1 MNFKSIIILF
11 FSVVLACNV
20 SAQLHVS
27 GFVTDSQTGERLIGA
42 NVVEEGTNN
51 GQSTDNN
58 GYFSLIVKSG
68 KVQVSFIGYRQQS
81 VAVRN
86 DTLLTI
92 ALDAGE
98 TLEEIVI
105 KGEQAKQF
113 NVSLMGKQDLLNI
126 PSLGGKPDVLKAM
139 QLMPGIQAQQ
149 EGSSLLNVRG
159 GNPGE
164 NLYLIDNVPLIYVN
178 HLGGFMSVF
187 NPEMINNIEV
197 FKGGFPARY
206 GGKLSSVVAITQKE
220 GNKSGFRGSLG
231 IGLTDV
237 SFSVEGP
244 LFNKTASLMV
254 TGRKT
259 LIDPIMILIS
269 GLSDGGDFYVFYGF
283 HDLNGKFTWQP
294 DKKNSV
300 SINLYLGDDYL
311 KYWTKR
317 NGKDKEKSSMGNT
330 WGNNMASVRWS
341 KVISPRLFADN
352 SFSYT
357 RYRLNAVGQYHSESK
372 LDTVDYENNYI
383 SSVDDFSL
391 RSDWQFKLVKYWN
404 IDFGAKYTSYIH
416 VPNHTTISG
425 TQSLET
431 NERIHTNE
439 LAGYLSN
446 KISIFNHV
454 DADLGMRVVHF
465 GAEGFSKLGFEP
477 RLSLSAHIFKTHS
490 LNATWQQ
497 VSQYAHLVFTSG
509 NIFNSEVWVPADNAI
524 SPSTSTQ
531 YTFGWKG
538 AFANNLFDAELTYY
552 HKEMNQLVAYKEG
565 YSSLM
570 GDGGWRKK
578 LEIGGSGTSKGIE
591 FLIRKTKGEWTGFLG
606 YTYSKTTRKFPG
618 INKGEEY
625 LFEFDRP
632 HSISLTVSKKIN
644 DAWSFN
650 ALWVYQ
656 TGLPYTPVEGRQI
669 VPVPDSDGHGGITY
683 EEAFI
688 YGERNSDRM
697 KDYHRLDVGFIKN
710 ITTKRG
716 RKAQWNFSVYNVYNR
731 HNPAAYYYGY
741 NKDGGMMPN
750 EEKYEPIKK
759 YQISYFPCI
768 PSISYKLFF

>member
-1 MNFKSIIILF
+1 MNFKLIIILC

-20 SAQLHVS
+20 SAQLHVA

-42 NVVEEGTNN
+42 NVVEQGTSN

-58 GYFSLIVKSG
+58 GYFSLIINSG
-68 KVQVSFIGYRQQS
+68 KVQVSFIGYQQQS
-81 VAVRN
+81 FTVGR
-86 DTLLTI
+86 DTLLSI
-92 ALDAGE
+92 ALEAGE
-98 TLEEIVI
+98 TLDEIVV
-105 KGEQAKQF
+105 KGEQAKRF
-113 NVSLMGKQDLLNI
+113 NVSVLSKQDLLSV
-126 PSLGGKPDVLKAM
+126 PSLGGKPDVMKAL
-139 QLMPGIQAQQ
+139 QLVPGIQAQQ
-149 EGSSLLNVRG
+149 EGSSLINVRG

-164 NLYLIDNVPLIYVN
+164 NLYLIDNTPLIYVN

-187 NPEMINNIEV
+187 NPEMINNTEV
-197 FKGGFPARY
+197 FKGGFPAKY
-206 GGKLSSVVAITQKE
+206 GGKLSSVVSITQKE
-220 GNKSGFRGSLG
+220 GNRSGFRGSLG
-231 IGLTDV
+231 VGLTDV

-259 LIDPIMILIS
+259 LIDPLMILVS
-269 GLSDGGDFYVFYGF
+269 GLSGGGDYYVFYGF

-300 SINLYLGDDYL
+300 SLNLYLGDDYL
-311 KYWTKR
+311 KYWTK
-317 NGKDKEKSSMGNT
+317 GGSIQKEKSSLGNT

-341 KVISPRLFADN
+341 RVITPRLFADN
-352 SFSYT
+352 TFSYT
-357 RYRLNAVGQYHSESK
+357 RYRLKVLSQYYSQSDF
-372 LDTVDYENNYI
+372 DTVNFKNEYL
-383 SSVDDFSL
+383 SSVDDFSF
-391 RSDWQFKLVKYWN
+391 RSDWQFTLMKNWN
-404 IDFGAKYTSYIH
+404 IDFGAKYSSYVH
-416 VPNHTTISG
+416 VPNQTVISG
-425 TQSLET
+425 AEGVELK
-431 NERIHTNE
+431 ERIPTNE
-439 LAGYLSN
+439 LTGYISN
-446 KISIFNHV
+446 KLSLFKLI
-454 DADLGMRVVHF
+454 DADLGLRMVNYN
-465 GAEGFSKLGFEP
+465 AKGFSRVGFEP
-477 RLSLSAHIFKTHS
+477 RLSLTAYIFKTQL

-509 NIFNSEVWVPADNAI
+509 NIFNSEVWVPADNSI
-524 SPSTSTQ
+524 LPSASTQ

-538 AFANNLFDAELTYY
+538 SFANNLFDAELTYY
-552 HKEMNQLVAYKEG
+552 HKEMSQLVDYKEG
-565 YSSLM
+565 YSNLM
-570 GDGGWRKK
+570 GDGSWRKK
-578 LEIGGSGTSKGIE
+578 LETGGNGASKGIE

-625 LFEFDRP
+625 VYEFDRP
-632 HSISLTVSKKIN
+632 HSISFTVSKKLN
-644 DAWSFN
+644 DVWSFN

-656 TGLPYTPVEGRQI
+656 TGLPYTPVLGRQL

-697 KDYHRLDVGFIKN
+697 KDYHRLDVGFVKN

-716 RKAQWNFSVYNVYNR
+716 RKAQWNFSVYNLYNR
-731 HNPAAYYYGY
+731 KNPASYYYGY
-741 NKDGGMMPN
+741 DKDGHMMLN